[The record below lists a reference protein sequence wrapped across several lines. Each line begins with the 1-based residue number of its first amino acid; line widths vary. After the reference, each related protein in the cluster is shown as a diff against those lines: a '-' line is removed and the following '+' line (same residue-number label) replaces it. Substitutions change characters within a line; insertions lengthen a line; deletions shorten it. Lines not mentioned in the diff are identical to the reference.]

1 MISAHKE
8 LDAFLDRKATVFHL
22 ALLNVVEANFSG
34 KNKAGAIKDLAET
47 IQRTMILADLKGRER
62 LLMEFDAAEK
72 RGGKFADIPE
82 TSPVVPGII
91 FEEAVEDMLR
101 REPRLARSAAEVSR
115 LYSTEKVFA
124 MARSADLTITR
135 RANEEI
141 SKWLAGGTPAQA
153 LEKTIQEIGP
163 FSRAYADV
171 VYSTNC
177 CTAYNEGRMQQAQDE
192 DIAEV
197 IVGFIYNGVDDA
209 FTRENHRK
217 GFGTIAPTNHPVWK
231 TRKPPNGYRCR
242 CGLDFYSRYDAER
255 QGLWKNGALVPYF
268 PNPLTE
274 FYPDPGFK
282 VGG

>member
-8 LDAFLDRKATVFHL
+8 LDAFLDRKATVFHQ
-22 ALLNVVEANFSG
+22 ALMNLVVENFTG
-34 KNKAGAIKDLAET
+34 RNKYGAIKDLAET

-62 LLMEFDAAEK
+62 LLMESDAVKKLGAT
-72 RGGKFADIPE
+72 FADVPQ
-82 TSPVVPGII
+82 TSPIVPGIV

-124 MARSADLTITR
+124 MARSADLTITK

-153 LEKTIQEIGP
+153 LEKTLEEIGP
-163 FSRAYADV
+163 FSQSYAGT
-171 VYSTNC
+171 VYSTNVA
-177 CTAYNEGRMQQAQDE
+177 TSYNEGRIQQAQDE
-192 DIAEV
+192 DVAEV
-197 IVGFIYNGVDDA
+197 IPGFIYRGVDDA
-209 FTRENHRK
+209 ATRPNHRA
-217 GFGTIAPTNHPVWK
+217 GFGTIAPTNHPIWK

-255 QGLWKNGALVPYF
+255 DGLWVNGKLTPYF
-268 PNPLTE
+268 PPTFNQ

-282 VGG
+282 VGD